1 MIQDVDKPETAK
13 ILAGLKDFQRSTVE
27 HVFRRL
33 YTDPDS
39 SRRFLVADEV
49 GLGKTLVAKGVI
61 AKTID
66 HLWESTPRIDI
77 VYVCSNAD
85 IARQNIN
92 RLRVLGCNEFALS
105 SRITLLPIKVASFEQ
120 QRVNFVSFTP
130 GTSFDLKRSG
140 GIAQERALI
149 YWMLK
154 NAWQLDQPIHSRPF
168 EGTSLKK
175 GFQYWLNQLDP
186 ESGFNTIHPEMQ
198 RVFVAAVSANQDLRV
213 EYDRLVDLMPPRKE
227 IPKELTSQCIAWIG
241 QIRRI
246 LAEKCLHWLEPDL
259 IILDEFQRFKHLMA
273 GDTEDATE
281 AAALAEHLFNFQN
294 ETSSAK
300 VLLLSATPYK
310 MFTTADESASDDHY
324 ADFRLTLNFLIS
336 DPLKRNKFE
345 QTLKRYRE
353 ELFRVSECG
362 ADGLLRIKSELEDLL
377 RSVMVRTERL
387 SIDANRDGMLVQKEC
402 PGMVLDET
410 DIEHYLALQ
419 QIASSL
425 EYGDMLEYWKSAPY
439 LLNFME
445 HYDVKRKLDSAM
457 KLQADSSL
465 AKQFRLLGDGLL
477 YKHAIEAYSNID
489 PGNARLRSLQADTLG
504 RHAWQ
509 LLWIPPSLPYYANSG
524 AYSEARAEGFTKRLV
539 FSSWRVVPKA
549 VASLLSYE
557 AERLMMLEHYRQPK
571 WDTESRE
578 RITRLLQFRTKD
590 GKPSAMT
597 ALGILY
603 PCRTLACEL
612 DPKNLL
618 QENLQSRDNAV
629 NIFVGKVQELLK
641 PILEKH
647 LIAQT
652 ADITEATD
660 ERWYWAAP
668 LLLDMHFHGDETRL
682 WLANSRLAEVWSGDA
697 LVGEGEDAAEG
708 WSRHVELFKQTSNEI
723 GSLGK
728 VPDDLSLVLAEMAMA
743 APGIVA
749 MRCLKRVVDRAIDAA
764 GLFDIADYAAPLGHS
779 LLTLFNLPEVMSLI
793 RGKRDELPYWRNVI
807 SYSID
812 GNIQSMFD
820 EYIHTLV
827 ESLGLP
833 GKPIDAFMAAL
844 VQEFSSALSLRTTN
858 LQADVF
864 DCSGRKVRKDPEP
877 LRMRNRFALAFGQ
890 SKKSDDE
897 DKTRPAQVRSAFNS
911 PFWPFVLVS
920 TSVGQEGLDFHPYCH
935 AIVHWNL
942 PSNPVDLEQRE
953 GRIHRYKGHALRKNI
968 AQLFRDHATD
978 MSFSDPWSA
987 MFEYARKSRPDG
999 QNDLYPFWISPD
1011 GDSKI
1016 ERYVPRLPHSREV
1029 LQQLHLQR
1037 SLVLYRMVFG
1047 QHRQEDL
1054 INYLRQRF
1062 NEEQIAELVEICR
1075 IDLSPPDSNCS
1086 KQ

>member
-1 MIQDVDKPETAK
+1 MMQDIDKPETAK

-33 YTDPDS
+33 YTDQDS
-39 SRRFLVADEV
+39 NRRFLVADEV
-49 GLGKTLVAKGVI
+49 GLGKTLIARGVI

-66 HLWESTPRIDI
+66 HLWESTPRIDV
-77 VYVCSNAD
+77 VYVCSNTD

-92 RLRVLGCNEFALS
+92 RLKVLGCNEFALS
-105 SRITLLPIKVASFEQ
+105 SRITLLPIKVESLEH

-140 GIAQERALI
+140 GIAEERALI

-154 NAWQLDQPIHSRPF
+154 NAWTLDLPIHSRPF
-168 EGTSLKK
+168 EGTSKK
-175 GFQYWLNQLDP
+175 DGFAYWLKRLDP
-186 ESGFNTIHPEMQ
+186 ESGEYSIHADMQ
-198 RVFVAAVSANQDLRV
+198 QAFIEAVSANGFLRG
-213 EYDRLVDLMPPRKE
+213 EYEKLVGLVPPRKE
-227 IPKELTSQCIAWIG
+227 IPSEITSQCIAWMG
-241 QIRRI
+241 QLRRV
-246 LAEKCLHWLEPDL
+246 LAETCLHWLEPDL

-273 GDTEDATE
+273 GDTEDSSE

-324 ADFRLTLNFLIS
+324 ADFRLTLNFLIF
-336 DPLKRNKFE
+336 DAGKRSSFE
-345 QTLKRYRE
+345 QILKQYRE
-353 ELFRVSECG
+353 ELFRVSDCG
-362 ADGLLRIKSELEDLL
+362 VDGLLRIKRELENLL

-387 SIDANRDGMLVQKEC
+387 SIDANRDGMLKQMDC
-402 PGMVLDET
+402 LAMSLNET
-410 DIEHYLALQ
+410 DVEHYLALQ

-425 EYGDMLEYWKSAPY
+425 EHGDMLEYWKSAPY

-445 HYDVKRKLDSAM
+445 HYDVKRKLDNAM
-457 KLQADSSL
+457 EVQADSSL
-465 AKQFRLLGDGLL
+465 AKQFRKLGDGLL
-477 YKHAIEAYSNID
+477 NRQAIEEYSKID

-504 RHAWQ
+504 KNAWK
-509 LLWIPPSLPYYANSG
+509 LLWIPPSLPYYASSG
-524 AYSEARAEGFTKRLV
+524 AYSEAGAEGFTKRLV

-557 AERLMMLEHYRQPK
+557 AERLMMLEHHRQPK
-571 WDTESRE
+571 WDSEE
-578 RITRLLQFRTKD
+578 RKKLRGLLKF
-590 GKPSAMT
+590 SAKGDRPTSMT
-597 ALGILY
+597 ALGVLY
-603 PCRTLACEL
+603 PCRTLASQL
-612 DPKNLL
+612 DPRSLL
-618 QENLQSRDNAV
+618 GQATRSKAEVLKLYSDT
-629 NIFVGKVQELLK
+629 IGDLLK
-641 PILEKH
+641 PVFEKH
-647 LIAQT
+647 REEQAASTL
-652 ADITEATD
+652 EGTD
-660 ERWYWAAP
+660 DRWYWAAP
-668 LLLDMHFHGDETRL
+668 LFLDLHFYSEQTLG
-682 WLANSRLAEVWSGDA
+682 WLANDRLAEIWSGDA
-697 LVGEGEDAAEG
+697 LDGEEADVAEG
-708 WSRHVELFKQTSNEI
+708 WSKHVELFKQTAKEI
-723 GSLGK
+723 GTLGK
-728 VPDDLSLVLAEMAMA
+728 TPDDLSLVLAEMALA

-749 MRCLKRVVDRAIDAA
+749 LRCLQRVVDQAIEAK
-764 GLFDIADYAAPLGHS
+764 GQTDIADYAAPLGHS
-779 LLTLFNLPEVMSLI
+779 MLTLFNLPEVMSLI
-793 RGKRDELPYWRNVI
+793 RGKRDELPYWRKVL

-812 GNIQSMFD
+812 GNIQSTFD
-820 EYIHTLV
+820 EYVHTLV

-833 GKPIDAFMAAL
+833 GKPVDEFVAGL
-844 VQEFSSALSLRTTN
+844 VQEIASALSLRTTN

-864 DCSGRKVRKDPEP
+864 ECEGRKLRKDDVP

-890 SKKSDDE
+890 TKKSEDE

-968 AQLFRDHATD
+968 AQQFRGHATD
-978 MSFSDPWSA
+978 SNFSDPWSA
-987 MFEYARKSRPDG
+987 MFEEARKSRPDG

-1011 GDSKI
+1011 GDAKI
-1016 ERYVPRLPHSREV
+1016 ERYVPRLPHSREI
-1029 LQQLHLQR
+1029 LQQIHLQR

-1054 INYLRQRF
+1054 ITYLRQRF
-1062 NEEQIAELVEICR
+1062 SDEQIAELVEVCR
-1075 IDLSPPDSNCS
+1075 IDLSPPRGAEL
-1086 KQ
+1086 